1 MVAVGCGDRRRCAG
15 QRRPRPTVRKG
26 GPRASDEA
34 LGHPYRREPRRDR
47 RADGGHEGD
56 FVGSR
61 RRLVVGRRRLSAVGP
76 LCRDLFDGLHG
87 RSDLGLGPVL
97 IPT

>member
-47 RADGGHEGD
+47 RADGGHD
-56 FVGSR
+56 FVGRRR
-61 RRLVVGRRRLSAVGP
+61 RRLVAGRWTM
-76 LCRDLFDGLHG
+76 DGVV
-87 RSDLGLGPVL
+87 SVL
-97 IPT
+97 YVAIL